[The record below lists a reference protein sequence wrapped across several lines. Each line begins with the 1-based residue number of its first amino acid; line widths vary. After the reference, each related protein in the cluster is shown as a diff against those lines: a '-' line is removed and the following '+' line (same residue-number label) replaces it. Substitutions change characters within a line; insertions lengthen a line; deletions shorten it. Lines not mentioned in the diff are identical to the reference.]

1 MLKMCIFFRMLT
13 NYEKK
18 IGLDKVMDMKRKPK
32 KQLDV
37 KKAKKSEV
45 KVSKKIKL
53 DEEDDVNYDGREPM
67 EVVGTEEQVV
77 NTEDGRL
84 MSEDGVMVA
93 DEVDQNQS
101 HEPHAT
107 ADRLRWME
115 SVLVRGSDTNFKQ
128 ANWDFSKI
136 NFPNFGSSDT
146 EVTVARPQVEF
157 TPDLPELSE
166 CEYKFQRALCL
177 NKKKQKRRDIRE
189 DEEKDRKLKFS
200 CPEVMN
206 GTPKTTSR
214 CRNWADYKEHLKQT
228 SGHDDSKDRFP
239 ELYSDGLQ
247 PLVALEK
254 TNTTSEYDL
263 FINVLYDIQVNVH
276 LAYLFI

>member
-18 IGLDKVMDMKRKPK
+18 IGLDKVMDMTRKPK

-53 DEEDDVNYDGREPM
+53 DKEDDVNYDGREPM

-77 NTEDGRL
+77 NTGDDRL
-84 MSEDGVMVA
+84 MSEDSVTGT
-93 DEVDQNQS
+93 DEVEQNPS
-101 HEPHAT
+101 PKPHAT

-115 SVLVRGSDTNFKQ
+115 SVLGRGSDTNFKQ
-128 ANWDFSKI
+128 ANWNFSEI
-136 NFPNFGSSDT
+136 HFPNFGSSDS

-157 TPDLPELSE
+157 TPGLPELLE
-166 CEYKFQRALCL
+166 CEYKFQRTLCL
-177 NKKKQKRRDIRE
+177 NKKKQKRREIRE

-214 CRNWADYKEHLKQT
+214 CRNWAEYKEHLKQT
-228 SGHDDSKDRFP
+228 SAHDDRKDRFP

-247 PLVALEK
+247 PLIALEK
-254 TNTTSEYDL
+254 TDSTSEYL
-263 FINVLYDIQVNVH
+263 FI
-276 LAYLFI
+276 F